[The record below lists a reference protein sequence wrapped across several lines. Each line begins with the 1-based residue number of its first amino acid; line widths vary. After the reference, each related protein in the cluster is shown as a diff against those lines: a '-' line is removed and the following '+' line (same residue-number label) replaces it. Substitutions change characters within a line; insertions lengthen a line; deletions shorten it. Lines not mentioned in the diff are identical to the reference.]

1 MLTVDIFGDDEF
13 IIYVLPSSFH
23 YNYSLILA
31 PAQFGYVIIK
41 RKENQ
46 MVRIDDAFMEE
57 VGLSAMP
64 EAEKRA
70 FMEHAEQELEV
81 RVGQQIG
88 AGLPEEKLDEFER
101 IEDVNL
107 AAQWL
112 QENVPN
118 YREIVTEVF
127 RAFKEEIQAESQ
139 NILGY

>member
-1 MLTVDIFGDDEF
+1 
-13 IIYVLPSSFH
+13 
-23 YNYSLILA
+23 
-31 PAQFGYVIIK
+31 
-41 RKENQ
+41 

-127 RAFKEEIQAESQ
+127 RAFKEEIRAESR